1 MPSVTQLH
9 GPAGPRD
16 EPPRD
21 RDDIPHRL
29 AEDTVP
35 SRPPAHP
42 SSKDRLRR
50 GILFVV
56 LIAVTAIVLTLVI
69 LTQYP
74 IGVDR

>member
-9 GPAGPRD
+9 GPTGRRD

-21 RDDIPHRL
+21 PDDIPARL
-29 AEDTVP
+29 GSETVP
-35 SRPPAHP
+35 PRPPAHP

-50 GILFVV
+50 GILFVA
-56 LIAVTAIVLTLVI
+56 IIIVTAIVLTLVI